1 MKHLDMAL
9 NAWQK
14 ITRVLPG
21 KPFGDG
27 KDGDYSSSSIPTMTR
42 QSCSGSANSTTLS
55 LGAAGFANGDVIL
68 IHQTRGTGAGQWEI
82 NQVSS
87 GGGTTSLTLKVALK
101 YTYTDSGAS
110 QAQVVKIPRYKNVTV
125 PSGATWAVPGW
136 DGNVGG
142 ILAFACNGVLTP
154 TGTISANSAGH
165 LGGAGTNSSTESV
178 GYANQGE
185 GSGGAGSATS
195 AANGSGG
202 GGGNKVSGSAN
213 GSGAGGGG
221 NGTAGTTG
229 QKKGAN
235 AGVGGTII
243 GNNSLT
249 EIGLGGGGGG
259 ARQWESGSAGAGG
272 KGAGIIFI
280 FAKKIVTIS
289 SIIAIGANAGSSSC
303 NAGKPDDRRV
313 LGNAGGGAGGS
324 ILLCSE
330 IIDIGTDKLNVVGG
344 SGATGGTNC
353 WSTANGGAGG
363 KGRIAVYYG
372 KSLSGSVSSTYYGT
386 LTTEKDTGL
395 VEAQGVGTYWFM

>member
-1 MKHLDMAL
+1 MAL

-55 LGAAGFANGDVIL
+55 LGAAGFTNGDIVL

-125 PSGATWAVPGW
+125 PSGATWTVPGW

-142 ILAFACNGVLTP
+142 ILAFACNGVFTP

-165 LGGAGTNSSTESV
+165 SGGGGGLVQQNSNAHGVQGEGTGGAGARGVQS
-178 GYANQGE
+178 
-185 GSGGAGSATS
+185 
-195 AANGSGG
+195 ANGSGG
-202 GGGNKVSGSAN
+202 GAGLCIIPGYGGG
-213 GSGAGGGG
+213 GGGGGGG
-221 NGTAGTTG
+221 NGVAGS
-229 QKKGAN
+229 
-235 AGVGGTII
+235 AGGDIWASNVPGSAGSSAGSSDLIKMA
-243 GNNSLT
+243 
-249 EIGLGGGGGG
+249 LGGGGAGGG
-259 ARQWESGSAGAGG
+259 ADAYADSETSTGGAGG
-272 KGAGIIFI
+272 KGAGIVLII
-280 FAKKIVTIS
+280 GKTINAPTSIVS
-289 SIIAIGANAGSSSC
+289 NGANGS
-303 NAGKPDDRRV
+303 NAGTVGGSYRHA
-313 LGNAGGGAGGS
+313 GGGGGGAGGS
-324 ILLCSE
+324 IL
-330 IIDIGTDKLNVVGG
+330 IMGHTVNIGTNKLSTTAGAGG
-344 SGATGGTNC
+344 APSRSEGN
-353 WSTANGGAGG
+353 NGGAGG

-395 VEAQGVGTYWFM
+395 VEAQGVGTYWFV